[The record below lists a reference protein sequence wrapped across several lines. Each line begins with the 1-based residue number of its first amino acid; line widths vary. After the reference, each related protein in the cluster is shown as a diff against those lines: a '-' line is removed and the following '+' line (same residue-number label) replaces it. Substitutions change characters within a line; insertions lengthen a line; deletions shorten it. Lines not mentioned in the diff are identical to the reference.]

1 MSMWL
6 DQKYVGTLSI
16 RLDKFA
22 RKSEYLYNFRCPI
35 CGDSQTNKN
44 KARGYLFAKKGGMF
58 YKCHN
63 CAASMSLGTLI
74 KQIDPSLYKE
84 YALERYKTG
93 ENGNKATHKPTFVFK
108 PVTFTTKNTYPN
120 ILTPLSKLPKTHEA
134 WVYALSRG
142 LPENK
147 IVSLF
152 YVNDVSRLTEINP
165 NYKDRI
171 TTNEAR
177 LVIPFYNSEKE
188 LIALSARAISENRI
202 RYITMRVVEDDVT
215 LLYNIENVNMQE
227 KCYVT
232 EGPFDSM
239 FLPNAIAVCSSNLT
253 VALQYVKNCV
263 LIYDNQPRN
272 KEIVREIKSAIAA
285 DAMVCIWP
293 SDTKEKDINEM
304 ILAGKTQDEIYTT
317 INKNTFRGLEA
328 MINFNKWKKV

>member
-6 DQKYVGTLSI
+6 DQKYIGTLSI

-35 CGDSQTNKN
+35 CGDSQTNRN

-63 CAASMSLGTLI
+63 CSTSMSLGSLM

-84 YALERYKTG
+84 YSLERYKDG
-93 ENGNKATHKPTFVFK
+93 QNGVKGAHKTTFVFK
-108 PVTFTTKNTYPN
+108 PVTFTTRNLYPN
-120 ILTPLSKLPKTHEA
+120 ILTPLSKLTQSHEA
-134 WVYALSRG
+134 WIYVLTRK
-142 LPENK
+142 LPEEK
-147 IVSLF
+147 INSLF

-171 TTNEAR
+171 TTHEPR
-177 LVIPFYNSEKE
+177 IVIPFYNSEKE
-188 LIALSARAISENRI
+188 LIGVSARSISENRV
-202 RYITMRVVEDDVT
+202 RYITMRIVEDNNQM
-215 LLYNIENVNMQE
+215 LYNIENVNMQE
-227 KCYVT
+227 RCYVT

-239 FLPNAIAVCSSNLT
+239 FLPNSIAVGSSNLT
-253 VALQYVKNCV
+253 VALHHVKNHV

-272 KEIVREIKSAIAA
+272 REIVHEIKAAIAH
-285 DAMVCIWP
+285 DANVCIWP
-293 SDTKEKDINEM
+293 NDIKEKDINEM
-304 ILAGKTQDEIYTT
+304 ILAGKTQDEIFTI